1 MQEEHM
7 SEKKLVFQIDRVV
20 NERGVDVVRLVVSG
34 DILGGGTVVRELES
48 PLESSP
54 VVERSVPEGV
64 VTSCLDKVPTVSWRG
79 DQYYQVDLVR
89 HVYQNDV
96 YLEARRQVKEKFGKV
111 DVVRLQDQ
119 IARLQDQIIYFDG
132 VVADQKKDLAK
143 SERDFRKINTDL
155 GEENKGLQEK
165 IGILEEK
172 LALEVAVAVKLRKQ
186 LRSRKRKTR

>member
-1 MQEEHM
+1 M
-7 SEKKLVFQIDRVV
+7 SEKKLVFQIDRRV
-20 NERGVDVVRLVVSG
+20 NERGVDVVRVVASG
-34 DILGGGTVVRELES
+34 DILGGATVVRELEAS
-48 PLESSP
+48 PA
-54 VVERSVPEGV
+54 VEKRSVPEGV

-111 DVVRLQDQ
+111 DVVRLQDE
-119 IARLQDQIIYFDG
+119 IAYCEREL
-132 VVADQKKDLAK
+132 VAQKEDLAK

-172 LALEVAVAVKLRKQ
+172 LALEVAVAAKLRKR
-186 LRSRKRKTR
+186 LRSLKRKTR

>member
-1 MQEEHM
+1 VTRELRKIKPEENM
-7 SEKKLVFQIDRVV
+7 SEKKLVFQIDRRV
-20 NERGVDVVRLVVSG
+20 NERGVDVVRVVASG
-34 DILGGGTVVRELES
+34 DILGGATVVRELEAS
-48 PLESSP
+48 PA
-54 VVERSVPEGV
+54 VEKRSVPEGV

-111 DVVRLQDQ
+111 DVVRLQDE
-119 IARLQDQIIYFDG
+119 IAYCEREL
-132 VVADQKKDLAK
+132 VAQKEDLAK

-172 LALEVAVAVKLRKQ
+172 LALEVAVAAKLRKR
-186 LRSRKRKTR
+186 LRSLKRKTR